1 MGLIEADV
9 LPIADSPRIYV
20 STNPWKITADFHTI
34 SSTREEYIATI
45 ESLKTTAPPELKK
58 GQKRLKPEQL
68 HLHLIAALEA
78 RIEAI
83 DAELAVSGEFLNIYP
98 MACFSPFYIS

>member
-1 MGLIEADV
+1 MHLIETDM

-20 STNPWKITADFHTI
+20 STNPWKITATFHTI

-58 GQKRLKPEQL
+58 GQKRSKPEQL
-68 HLHLIAALEA
+68 HLQLITALEA

-83 DAELAVSGEFLNIYP
+83 DAEFAVSGEFRNIYP
-98 MACFSPFYIS
+98 IIFFSLCNMS